1 VDFIADVSAYTATT
15 TEAKAQT
22 DAIFSSPVHVTADFG
37 NVVSEAQSV
46 YSSVA
51 SVFAAGVTMPVKAE
65 IDFGSYTGLGAK
77 KAAQSGIIHS
87 ARASG
92 LDYVPFDGY
101 VSMLHKGEAIL
112 TANQAKKWRDGASGG
127 VTIVQNINSV
137 PQTPVQ
143 LAAATAAYFERA
155 RW

>member
-1 VDFIADVSAYTATT
+1 MRR
-15 TEAKAQT
+15 T
-22 DAIFSSPVHVTADFG
+22 DIFSSGSANTEPGLLERLLIVLAEGDRLVDNFAEKVDKNEKKSLAD
-37 NVVSEAQSV
+37 A
-46 YSSVA
+46 
-51 SVFAAGVTMPVKAE
+51 VFEKAE
-65 IDFGSYTGLGAK
+65 MPHHGVGQRRLHGSHGG
-77 KAAQSGIIHS
+77 
-87 ARASG
+87 G

-101 VSMLHKGEAIL
+101 VSQLHRGEAVL
-112 TANQAKKWRDGASGG
+112 TADQAKRWRSGGAGG